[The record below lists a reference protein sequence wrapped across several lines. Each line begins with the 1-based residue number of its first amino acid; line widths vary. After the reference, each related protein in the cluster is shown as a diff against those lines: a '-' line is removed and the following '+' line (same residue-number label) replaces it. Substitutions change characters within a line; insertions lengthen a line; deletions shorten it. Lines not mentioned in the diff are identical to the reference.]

1 MADQTP
7 DQIQLNWMRLH
18 GTIERVA
25 AGEVEKGVAED
36 ALDAAL
42 AAERAVASA
51 REQALQAE
59 VERLK
64 TFRERVASALGVEN
78 ESGPVEDDVV
88 VTAAEETLMQLL
100 GMSKDVEAARAEGK
114 AEGLREGFRSA
125 LHWTRDVLHGWPGN
139 FDKAVDAYLASR
151 TPSQEDRP
159 NGASVASDWAQYRH
173 EVGRVFRATA
183 EAIDMVG
190 AIAGGCDADQRK
202 WIQAAWDTLME
213 FRNIRSPLGDERRY
227 VERSANRSANSTQR
241 PHKEGE
247 QS

>member
-1 MADQTP
+1 MNTFLTDE
-7 DQIQLNWMRLH
+7 WF
-18 GTIERVA
+18 EC
-25 AGEVEKGVAED
+25 
-36 ALDAAL
+36 L
-42 AAERAVASA
+42 ANDLAHQGWAV
-51 REQALQAE
+51 RDEFLPQALIAQLA
-59 VERLK
+59 LGC
-64 TFRERVASALGVEN
+64 RERHAKG
-78 ESGPVEDDVV
+78 
-88 VTAAEETLMQLL
+88 LL
-100 GMSKDVEAARAEGK
+100 ARAAVGRGSGQ
-114 AEGLREGFRSA
+114 AIREGVRGDSIQW
-125 LHWTRDVLHGWPGN
+125 LDSGLSE
-139 FDKAVDAYLASR
+139 AVDAYLASR